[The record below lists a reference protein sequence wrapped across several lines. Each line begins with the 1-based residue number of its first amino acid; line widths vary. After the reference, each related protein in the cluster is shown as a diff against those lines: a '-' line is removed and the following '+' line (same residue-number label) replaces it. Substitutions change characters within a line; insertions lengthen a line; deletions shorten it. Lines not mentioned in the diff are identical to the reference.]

1 MAMATANSN
10 EQAASGNK
18 RTQQAVAARAYQ
30 KARLTAATEDEILA
44 NYPPVIS
51 QMVYR
56 FAPLV
61 KVTVDIDDLKNI
73 ASLALIQASHG
84 FDPAAGMSFEGYAR
98 MRIRGA
104 ILDEIRKS
112 QPLSR
117 TVYSRRKELENTI
130 ETLRI
135 ELNRQ
140 PEEDEIA
147 SRMGVRVE
155 EYRAVL
161 DDLKP
166 VIFVP
171 LHQIMEG
178 DDELAP
184 NQDQYTADITQ
195 EDPSESMGRRE
206 LHVLIRDRI
215 KQLNRKQQQVL
226 LLFHYEG
233 LRMKDVAELMGI
245 SESRVCQINT
255 EAVLSLRS
263 YLQRQERI

>member
-1 MAMATANSN
+1 MATANSD
-10 EQAASGNK
+10 EQTASGNK
-18 RTQQAVAARAYQ
+18 RTQQAIAARAYQ

-44 NYPPVIS
+44 NYAPVIS

-178 DDELAP
+178 DDELTP
-184 NQDQYTADITQ
+184 DQGQYTADITQ

-245 SESRVCQINT
+245 SESRVCQVNT

>member
-1 MAMATANSN
+1 MATANSD
-10 EQAASGNK
+10 EQTASGNK

-44 NYPPVIS
+44 NYAPVIS

-161 DDLKP
+161 DELKP

-184 NQDQYTADITQ
+184 DQDQYTADITQ
-195 EDPSESMGRRE
+195 EDPSERMERRE

>member
-1 MAMATANSN
+1 MATANSD
-10 EQAASGNK
+10 EQTASGNK

-44 NYPPVIS
+44 NYAPVIS

-184 NQDQYTADITQ
+184 DQDQYTADITQ
-195 EDPSESMGRRE
+195 EDPSERMERRE

>member
-1 MAMATANSN
+1 MATANSD
-10 EQAASGNK
+10 EQTASGNK

-44 NYPPVIS
+44 NYAPVIS

-184 NQDQYTADITQ
+184 DQDQYTADITQ
-195 EDPSESMGRRE
+195 EDPSESMERRE